1 MLTDVYQAHLSPN
14 GRKCYISQTV
24 RHFTV
29 TFMPKAKQQ
38 ENLNPFDIAREQFNI
53 AADLLDL
60 DESMREV
67 LVNPKRQLIVS
78 VPVKMDTGRV
88 KVFEGFRVQH
98 NVARGP
104 AKGGIRYHPDVTLDE
119 VRALASWMTWKCG
132 VVGIPYGGGKGGVC
146 VDPRKLSEGE
156 LERLTR
162 RFAVEISPII
172 GPTIDIPA
180 PDVYTN
186 EQTMAW
192 IMDTISMVSGGSML
206 SVVTGKPVALGGS
219 AGRGEATARGCLF
232 TIREACKVLKIKM
245 KGARGAVQGFG
256 NAGSIAARL
265 LHEDGAK
272 IIAVSDTNGGAFN
285 PKGLDPVAAL
295 KHKEKTGSVTALK
308 GTKPITNEDLLKLDC
323 EILVPAALENQIT
336 LDNAHEIKARI
347 VAEAANGPVTPGA
360 DRILF
365 ENGVFDI
372 PDILANAGGVTVS
385 YFEWVQ
391 DQYGFFW
398 TDKDVNKYLEA
409 IMVKAFAEVREK
421 AKKYKTHMR
430 TGAYC
435 LAVERVADATRVR
448 GIFP

>member
-1 MLTDVYQAHLSPN
+1 MA
-14 GRKCYISQTV
+14 
-24 RHFTV
+24 
-29 TFMPKAKQQ
+29 KAQLK

-53 AADLLDL
+53 AADLIDL
-60 DESMREV
+60 DPSLREV
-67 LVNPKRQLIVS
+67 LINPKRQLIVS
-78 VPVKMDTGRV
+78 VPVKMDNGTI

-104 AKGGIRYHPDVTLDE
+104 AKGGIRYHPGVTLDE
-119 VRALASWMTWKCG
+119 VRALASWMTWKCAT
-132 VVGIPYGGGKGGVC
+132 VGIPYGGGKGGVC
-146 VDPRKLSEGE
+146 VDPHKLSMSE

-162 RFAVEISPII
+162 RFAVEIAPII
-172 GPTIDIPA
+172 GPNIDIPA

-192 IMDTISMVSGGSML
+192 IMDTISMIRGGSEL
-206 SVVTGKPVALGGS
+206 SIVTGKPVALGGS
-219 AGRGEATARGCLF
+219 KGRGEATARGCLF
-232 TIREACKVLKIKM
+232 TIREACKVKKIKL
-245 KGARGAVQGFG
+245 KGARVAVQGYG
-256 NAGSIAARL
+256 NAGAIAARL

-272 IIAVSDTNGGAFN
+272 VIAVSDTHGGIFN

-295 KHKEKTGSVTALK
+295 KHKEKAGSVQGLA
-308 GTKPITNEDLLKLDC
+308 GTKNITNEELLKLDC

-336 LDNAHEIKARI
+336 LANANDIKARI

-365 ENGVFDI
+365 KNGVFDI

-391 DQYGFFW
+391 NQYGFFW
-398 TDKDVNKYLEA
+398 TDEDVNRYLEK
-409 IMVKAFAEVREK
+409 IMVTAFNEVHAI

-435 LAVERVADATRVR
+435 LAVTRVADATRVR